1 MPPFPIWSRPGD
13 GIEFVIAH
21 DGTSEA
27 CLNHVPGDAEH
38 GHLLGAAD
46 RLQASTDRDR
56 HGAGQVTQVVNA

>member
-1 MPPFPIWSRPGD
+1 
-13 GIEFVIAH
+13 VIAH